1 MYLPTSLNCRY
12 RWSDLRVHSGDEP
25 DEESAFLPADI
36 HAVRGLG
43 HDDGR
48 GAGRGA
54 GVARR
59 GRRVRRV
66 VRGRVRGAVLRAGHA
81 DVAAVPRPGRGGPP
95 GRALVRVRIAAG
107 RRRGGRGHAAA
118 AAVPVRRHS
127 HAEPDRLDAAERH
140 AAGRAEREGGRP
152 RVGRVH
158 RAHRVEARVGRTR
171 VLLLPA
177 GVRFLR
183 AALLLGGRAARL
195 PRAHQRH
202 DGRRVP
208 ERRPPGRHRSQP
220 GLPGSPQA
228 HADVRLGHGHV
239 RVAVGRRRLP
249 VRVPRRGRPARRPPS
264 ARPVPAVRVL
274 RHVRRA
280 PVAVER
286 VRRDVPDGRQGHHE
300 RRALLVRLRAH
311 VRRHQG
317 VPAAG
322 GHVRHTARVDRVRG
336 LLFRHGHVRRVR
348 PAGDHRQD
356 LGRDHR
362 RVQVGQVPEQIR
374 QTSSALT
381 A

>member
-1 MYLPTSLNCRY
+1 MNYRY
-12 RWSDLRVHSGDEP
+12 RWRDLRVHSRDEP
-25 DEESAFLPADI
+25 DKESAFLPADI

-43 HDDGR
+43 HDDSC

-59 GRRVRRV
+59 GRRVRRG

-81 DVAAVPRPGRGGPP
+81 DVAAVPRPGRGGSP
-95 GRALVRVRIAAG
+95 GRALVRVRTAAG
-107 RRRGGRGHAAA
+107 RRRGGRRHAAA
-118 AAVPVRRHS
+118 AAVPFRRHS
-127 HAEPDRLDAAERH
+127 HAEPDRLDVAEHH
-140 AAGRAEREGGRP
+140 AAGRAERERDERLP
-152 RVGRVH
+152 VGRVH
-158 RAHRVEARVGRTR
+158 RAHRVEARVSRAR

-195 PRAHQRH
+195 PRAHQWH

-208 ERRPPGRHRSQP
+208 ERRPPGRHRRQP
-220 GLPGSPQA
+220 GLPGGPQA
-228 HADVRLGHGHV
+228 RADVRLGHGDV

-249 VRVPRRGRPARRPPS
+249 VRVPRRARPACRPPS

-300 RRALLVRLRAH
+300 RRALLVRL
-311 VRRHQG
+311 
-317 VPAAG
+317 
-322 GHVRHTARVDRVRG
+322 
-336 LLFRHGHVRRVR
+336 
-348 PAGDHRQD
+348 
-356 LGRDHR
+356 
-362 RVQVGQVPEQIR
+362 
-374 QTSSALT
+374 
-381 A
+381 